1 MNWTAACRASQ
12 ENIDSNILYSSQGLA
27 VACLL
32 CSTVFSGLWLNR
44 WRIVK
49 CSDPELL
56 LSVWRFTGLF
66 LFLSFFSGVFG
77 TAAWISK
84 LIQIPGTMLSL
95 RADNSTTCQE
105 ELMAAIQLSTGQ
117 SAFRICYSL
126 EIGCLILSIILGLD
140 RISEHALNAKSLS
153 KETAPAQREVPS
165 DPNVAGRSLTHASN
179 AGAKRGQLELLLPA
193 AASRSSSGR
202 SSEAESGR
210 TRVLQLLFR
219 AGLAVVAIGFIAA
232 FISIMIA
239 ASYSAQIGSLY
250 QSAYNECNPNGT
262 PSEASQKLQN
272 SASGSRDSDSFLN
285 TIFVGYLCEF
295 VAAIVVILLYVVAG
309 CLGVSIVS
317 SARNTIE
324 RSLVKLRQLQFI
336 NAHEAKAASA
346 GASRLLLLF
355 HLFAA

>member
-1 MNWTAACRASQ
+1 
-12 ENIDSNILYSSQGLA
+12 
-27 VACLL
+27 
-32 CSTVFSGLWLNR
+32 
-44 WRIVK
+44 
-49 CSDPELL
+49 
-56 LSVWRFTGLF
+56 
-66 LFLSFFSGVFG
+66 
-77 TAAWISK
+77 
-84 LIQIPGTMLSL
+84 
-95 RADNSTTCQE
+95 
-105 ELMAAIQLSTGQ
+105 MAAINSNKGQ

-153 KETAPAQREVPS
+153 KETAPAQRDVPS

-179 AGAKRGQLELLLPA
+179 AGAKRGQLELLLPT

-239 ASYSAQIGSLY
+239 ASYSARIGSSY
-250 QSAYNECNPNGT
+250 QSAYNECNPDGT
-262 PSEASQKLQN
+262 KSKASEQLQESVKDVLHSLLN
-272 SASGSRDSDSFLN
+272 S
-285 TIFVGYLCEF
+285 IFVGYLCEF

-309 CLGVSIVS
+309 CLGVSILS
-317 SARNTIE
+317 SARKTIE

>member
-1 MNWTAACRASQ
+1 MNWTTVCRASQ
-12 ENIDSNILYSSQGLA
+12 ENIDPNFLYSSQGLA
-27 VACLL
+27 IACLL
-32 CSTVFSGLWLNR
+32 CSTLFSGLWLNR

-56 LSVWRFTGLF
+56 LSVWRFTGHF

-105 ELMAAIQLSTGQ
+105 ELMAAIQGNKGQ

-153 KETAPAQREVPS
+153 KQTAPAQRELPS

-193 AASRSSSGR
+193 AASRLSSGR

-210 TRVLQLLFR
+210 TRALQLLFR

-262 PSEASQKLQN
+262 PSEASEKLQN
-272 SASGSRDSDSFLN
+272 SVTGSRDSQRNS
-285 TIFVGYLCEF
+285 IFVGYLCEF

-346 GASRLLLLF
+346 GASRLLLF
-355 HLFAA
+355 SRLFAA